1 LCFPALLDIHFQ
13 TYLKEEVMRKTFF
26 LKVCFSYLLSLTLF
40 CSIAS
45 ALPVTFSFTEYRGP
59 ASNSVYSSESNETT
73 QYAPACIN
81 GEPINVDPSIPPEV
95 TDYYTD
101 GPYYTEISEYFGSL
115 SISENPNELFFGN
128 QDADPLYCNLL
139 SFSPA
144 ENTEVGIG
152 VPVLLGT
159 FTFTNN
165 AWFMATSGSFFDFT
179 ITASSETAGL
189 YDQVF
194 SGTINLFTN
203 TNALETPEERADWFY
218 IVNRPDLGSVR
229 VLEAMDAIYGPK
241 TGSVEFWGAFG
252 SLDLV
257 ELRNPT
263 GGAFLSSSVT
273 QDPSPAPVP
282 EPVTMLLVGS
292 GLLGVAVLR
301 KKIF

>member
-1 LCFPALLDIHFQ
+1 MRAIADVRLIHIEI
-13 TYLKEEVMRKTFF
+13 KEEAMGKTFF
-26 LKVCFSYLLSLTLF
+26 SPLCFLSFLSLMI
-40 CSIAS
+40 CGSIAS

-59 ASNSVYSSESNETT
+59 AANSVYDSESNETT

-81 GEPINVDPSIPPEV
+81 GEPINVDPSIPTEV
-95 TDYYTD
+95 TDYFTN
-101 GPYYTEISEYFGSL
+101 GPYYIEVSEHFGSL
-115 SISENPNELFFGN
+115 SISGNPHELYFGN
-128 QDADPLYCNLL
+128 QAADPEYCNLL

-144 ENTEVGIG
+144 ENTEVPIG

-165 AWFMATSGSFFDFT
+165 AWFMATAGSFFDFT

-194 SGTINLFTN
+194 TGTINLLTN

-229 VLEAMDAIYGPK
+229 VLEAMDGSN

-257 ELRNPT
+257 EFRNPT
-263 GGAFLSSSVT
+263 GGAFLSSSVA
-273 QDPSPAPVP
+273 QDPAAPVP
-282 EPVTMLLVGS
+282 EPATLMLLS
-292 GLLGVAVLR
+292 TGLLGLAGFR
-301 KKIF
+301 KKFRK

>member
-1 LCFPALLDIHFQ
+1 
-13 TYLKEEVMRKTFF
+13 MRKTFF
-26 LKVCFSYLLSLTLF
+26 LRVCFSYLLILTLF

-59 ASNSVYSSESNETT
+59 ASNSIYNSESNETT

-95 TDYYTD
+95 TDYFTD
-101 GPYYTEISEYFGSL
+101 GPYYTEVSEHFGSL
-115 SISENPNELFFGN
+115 SISGNPNELLFGN
-128 QDADPLYCNLL
+128 QGADPEYCNLL
-139 SFSPA
+139 SFSPV
-144 ENTEVGIG
+144 ENTEVAIG

-194 SGTINLFTN
+194 SGTINLLTN

-229 VLEAMDAIYGPK
+229 VLEAMDGPN
-241 TGSVEFWGAFG
+241 TGSVEFWGSFG

-282 EPVTMLLVGS
+282 EPTTLMLLGTGLVGLA
-292 GLLGVAVLR
+292 GLR
-301 KKIF
+301 KKFNR